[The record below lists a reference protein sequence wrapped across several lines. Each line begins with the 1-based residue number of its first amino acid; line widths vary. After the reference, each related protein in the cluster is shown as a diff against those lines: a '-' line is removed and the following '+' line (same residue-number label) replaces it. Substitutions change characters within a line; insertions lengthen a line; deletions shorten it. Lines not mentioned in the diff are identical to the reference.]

1 MWQVDQLAIEFPELQ
16 MKTLKQIG
24 PMVQAAIA
32 DEGLDDDRLE
42 IADSLFPD
50 RADGGSRTTAL
61 PFLSRGKR
69 VVDRSKLPDADTV
82 PDEYVA
88 LYHLIKE
95 PVVFATYKTKSKRG
109 ELYVSARRW
118 TANESGGGHAVTMTS
133 GGISLQSYMQSQDKD
148 ALGTDW
154 ARGVL
159 VSDFRARCLE
169 GCPAVAKV
177 ARAALQEVGKEIAEM
192 KRASGEDDIG
202 QEVDD
207 SEH

>member
-1 MWQVDQLAIEFPELQ
+1 

-32 DEGLDDDRLE
+32 DEGLDDGRLE

-50 RADGGSRTTAL
+50 RADGGSRTTAQ

-69 VVDRSKLPDADTV
+69 VVDRSKLPDAHTV

-88 LYHLIKE
+88 LYRLIKE
-95 PVVFATYKTKSKRG
+95 PVVWTPSMTKSKRG
-109 ELYVSARRW
+109 ELHVVARRW
-118 TANESGGGHAVTMTS
+118 TANESGGGGHFSTMTS
-133 GGISLQSYMQSQDKD
+133 GGISLRSYMQSQDKD
-148 ALGTDW
+148 ALGTDF

-159 VSDFRARCLE
+159 VSDFRARCLD